1 MVEEMGMEIVQLIRA
16 LRTHLPARTLLQTLL
31 PHPPVQPPQPQHQL
45 PPAMAE
51 ASTGV
56 GAVVVVDADEEDV
69 DAGPS
74 KRAIIDLHSH

>member
-1 MVEEMGMEIVQLIRA
+1 MGMETVQLTRV
-16 LRTHLPARTLLQTLL
+16 LRTHLPVQTLLPTLL
-31 PHPPVQPPQPQHQL
+31 PHPLVQPPQPRHQQ

-51 ASTGV
+51 ASTE
-56 GAVVVVDADEEDV
+56 VVAVDAVDVDEEDV